1 MSPLAAVVVLAA
13 FAAGA
18 EGEVDFAREVA
29 PLLERS
35 CVRCHHP
42 TAKQGGVSLVAHGEL
57 PDELIVAGQPAESYL
72 IELVT
77 PSAEG
82 ERPAMP
88 KEGQPLSAEEVALLA
103 RWIEQG
109 AKWPEGQRLKEPV
122 RAGKDWWS
130 LQPLSLAQPPFAP
143 ETPAAWA
150 ANPIDRFVFA
160 KLADQGLEPSAPA
173 DRRTL
178 IRRVT
183 YDLTGLPPSPDEV
196 AAFVADNATD
206 AYERLVDRLLASP
219 RYGEQWGRHWLDVVR
234 FGESNGFE
242 RNVLINSLW
251 PFRDYVIRSF
261 NADKPFDRLIREH
274 LAGDVLA
281 PDDRDSQIAT
291 AFLVCGPY
299 DNVGNSDLLQAK
311 VIRANTLDE
320 IIRASSEAFLGLTVG
335 CARCHDHKF
344 DPITQRDYYQLYA
357 TFAGVQ
363 HDERTVASATAQKEH
378 AAKLAPLV
386 AQRDGAA
393 QRREELNGAILKR
406 AEAQAA
412 ALEVTWQRPPADRH
426 GTEESFAPVDARFVR
441 LTVESR
447 EDDPYHAGGYQLDEF
462 EIFTADT
469 EPRNVALAAT
479 GAKATGESRLAKDFA
494 GAYDVGFTNDG
505 KYGARWIAA
514 GPQLTIEFAK
524 PERIA
529 KVVFSTDRRRELQPG
544 AFVGEYKLEAS
555 RDGEA
560 WTELASSRDR
570 KPISPEHRSRRLFLA
585 QVTPKELQQLDAL
598 AAERDRLSVEIDAVP
613 PLERVWAGRFDA
625 GAGPFNLFLGGDPAR
640 VGDAVAPASL
650 STLTE
655 TGTSY
660 ELAADSPEAERRL
673 ALARWITAAENPL
686 TPRVLANRL
695 WQGHFGVGLVDTS
708 SDFGFM
714 GTKPSHPELLD
725 WLAQQVHASGW
736 RLKPL
741 HRLIVTSQAYRQ
753 ASGWNEQAGAVDAD
767 ARLLWRYPP
776 RRLAAEE
783 IRDTL
788 LSVAGKLEL
797 GEGGPGFR
805 LYQYLEDN
813 VATYVPLEAHGPET
827 FRRAIY
833 HQNARAARVDLLSDF
848 DCPDPAFAAPKRAS
862 TTTPLQALTL
872 LNHSFT
878 LDMARALA
886 LRVQTRGEATAS
898 DAVSI
903 AFELAFA
910 RQPTTTERAAADR
923 LVAEHGLVA
932 LCRAL
937 LNSNEL
943 VYLD

>member
-1 MSPLAAVVVLAA
+1 MNSLAPVVLLAA

-18 EGEVDFAREVA
+18 DGEVDFARDVA
-29 PLLERS
+29 PLFERS

-42 TAKQGGVSLVAHGEL
+42 GAKQGDVSLVERGEL
-57 PDELIVAGQPAESYL
+57 PEELLVAGKPAKSYL
-72 IELVT
+72 IELVS
-77 PSAEG
+77 PAADG
-82 ERPAMP
+82 ERPTMP
-88 KEGQPLSAEEVALLA
+88 KEGQPLSADEVALLA

-109 AKWPEGQRLKEPV
+109 ANWPKGVRLKEPV

-130 LQPLSLAQPPFAP
+130 LQPLSAAQPPLAP

-160 KLADQGLEPSAPA
+160 KLAEQGLAPNAPA

-183 YDLTGLPPSPDEV
+183 YDLIGLPPTPEEV
-196 AAFVADNATD
+196 AAFAADTAPD

-261 NADKPFDRLIREH
+261 NADKPFDRLIQEH
-274 LAGDVLA
+274 LAGDALS
-281 PDDRDSQIAT
+281 PDDRDAQIAT

-299 DNVGNSDLLQAK
+299 DNVGNSDPLQAK

-344 DPITQRDYYQLYA
+344 DPITQRDYYQLSA

-363 HDERTVASATAQKEH
+363 HDERVVASAAAQQEH

-386 AQRDGAA
+386 AQRDVAA
-393 QRREELNGAILKR
+393 QQRAALERAIFER
-406 AEAQAA
+406 AEAKATE
-412 ALEVTWQRPPADRH
+412 LEATWTRPPADRH
-426 GTEESFAPVDARFVR
+426 GTEEPFPPVDARFVR
-441 LTVESR
+441 LSVESR
-447 EDDPYHAGGYQLDEF
+447 EDDPQHAGGFQLDEF
-462 EIFTADT
+462 EVFTAAP
-469 EPRNVALAAT
+469 EPRNVALAAA
-479 GAKATGESRLAKDFA
+479 GAKASGESRQAQDFA
-494 GAYDVGFTNDG
+494 GAYDVGFTIDG

-514 GPQLTIEFAK
+514 GPQLTIELAK

-529 KVVFSTDRRRELQPG
+529 KIIFSTDRQRGLQPG

-555 RDGEA
+555 LDGQT
-560 WTELASSRDR
+560 WSELASSRDR
-570 KPISPEHRSRRLFLA
+570 QPISPEHRRRRLFLA
-585 QVTPKELQQLDAL
+585 QVTPEESQQLDAL
-598 AAERDRLSVEIDAVP
+598 AAERDRLAAEVDAVP
-613 PLERVWAGRFDA
+613 ALERVWAGRFEA
-625 GAGPFNLFLGGDPAR
+625 GTGPFNVFLGGDPAR
-640 VGDAVAPASL
+640 VGDAVAPGSL
-650 STLTE
+650 SFLAAVAP
-655 TGTSY
+655 GY
-660 ELAADSPEAERRL
+660 ELSPEAPETERRL
-673 ALARWITAAENPL
+673 ALARWITARENPL

-714 GTKPSHPELLD
+714 GTRPSHPELLD

-753 ASGWNEQAGAVDAD
+753 TSTWNDTAGQVDAD
-767 ARLLWRYPP
+767 SRLLWRYPP

-805 LYQYLEDN
+805 LYRYLEDN
-813 VATYVPLEAHGPET
+813 VATYVPLEEHGPET
-827 FRRAIY
+827 YRRAVY

-872 LNHSFT
+872 LNHRFT

-886 LRVQTRGEATAS
+886 ERVQARGDLEAS
-898 DAVSI
+898 DQIGA

-910 RQPTTTERAAADR
+910 REPSASERRAAER
-923 LVAEHGLVA
+923 LVTEHGLVA